1 MDPHFAPHPE
11 PDDRAAPM
19 SARLPEEPLEAEEP
33 GNADEAALA
42 APAADERLVRA
53 APPARKRR
61 QSLLFGVA
69 VVALVIA
76 GAGAFLVSP
85 YNHVV
90 PMPGMTRTV
99 RHLAATAG
107 ISLPAPL
114 APSASLASVDLP
126 PAPNAVIRPKFRP
139 RPPDQQLSELLS
151 LHPGAPDAAP
161 SSTPSRQG
169 SGAVAALP
177 GGANGPPPGYV
188 PSEPGSQHVA
198 PLPAR
203 VALPAPQP
211 VATHAGEP
219 QGSRDVTVTVVPS
232 LNAETRLAGTGSEPA
247 APRDDSQHLSPPSRV
262 SGASQPQATRSS
274 PATLSV
280 VPAPADAVKVA
291 SELRAAPLT
300 PQLQV
305 EVLDLVTQIATMVRD
320 LKTEDAQLRADVSRA
335 STDTTAR
342 LADFE
347 RRIALA
353 EARNAVSAAGA
364 AGAEP
369 AAAVPSPMPTRA
381 PPAPMTL
388 TRATAALPVPDK
400 GSTTRYRVQAASPG
414 LALLAEDDRGGGDGA
429 QIQVTVGDTLPG
441 YGRVKSIA
449 QHGTTWIVTTDHGNI
464 Q

>member
-1 MDPHFAPHPE
+1 MDTHFALHPE

-42 APAADERLVRA
+42 APGAAERLVRA
-53 APPARKRR
+53 APPGRKRR
-61 QSLLFGVA
+61 QSLLLGVA
-69 VVALVIA
+69 VVALVVA
-76 GAGAFLVSP
+76 GGSAFLVSP

-90 PMPGMTRTV
+90 PVPGMTRTV

-151 LHPGAPDAAP
+151 LHPGAPDAARP
-161 SSTPSRQG
+161 STPSRQG

-219 QGSRDVTVTVVPS
+219 QGSHDVTVTVVPS
-232 LNAETRLAGTGSEPA
+232 LNAETRPAGTGSEPA
-247 APRDDSQHLSPPSRV
+247 AQRDDSQHMSPPARV

-274 PATLSV
+274 PATISV
-280 VPAPADAVKVA
+280 APAPADAVKVA
-291 SELRAAPLT
+291 SELRAAPMT
-300 PQLQV
+300 PPQQV
-305 EVLDLVTQIATMVRD
+305 EVLDLVTQMATMLRD

-364 AGAEP
+364 AGTEH
-369 AAAVPSPMPTRA
+369 AAAAPSPMPTRA
-381 PPAPMTL
+381 PSAPVMP
-388 TRATAALPVPDK
+388 TRATAALPAPDK
-400 GSTTRYRVQAASPG
+400 GSGTLYRVQAASPG

-449 QHGTTWIVTTDHGNI
+449 QHGTTWIVATDHGNI